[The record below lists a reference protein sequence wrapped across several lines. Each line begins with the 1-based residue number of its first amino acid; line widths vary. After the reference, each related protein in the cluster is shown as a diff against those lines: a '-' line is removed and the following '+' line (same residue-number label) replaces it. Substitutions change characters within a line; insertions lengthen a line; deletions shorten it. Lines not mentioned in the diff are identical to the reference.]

1 MPIDPARLSRLHWPE
16 VACRVSARDAILYA
30 VSIGLGAAEEERCFV
45 YEASRDGFR
54 PFPTLPLVLGDP
66 GPWWLDPELGLDG
79 NSPLHGE
86 QTLAIHGPLPL
97 ETPLCAMNRVIAART
112 GDSGHSFVTVERVL
126 RARDSGANIATSRAT
141 LVFPRKG
148 PDGKPSGRVSQAE
161 RITPAAAP
169 PTYAGHGSLAIPTLA
184 TSALL
189 YRLNG
194 DLNPLHV
201 DRDAALRAGFS
212 APILHGLFT
221 AGLIAGALYRLQ
233 STQALAQLSL
243 RFCGAAYPAE
253 TITLAYQCEPDAKAI
268 RFTADVMGR
277 PVVNHG
283 LAVFGQ

>member
-1 MPIDPARLSRLHWPE
+1 MSIDPIRLARLHWPE

-30 VSIGLGAAEEERCFV
+30 LSIGLGAAEEEHCFV

-66 GPWWLDPELGLDG
+66 GPWWLNPELGLNG
-79 NSPLHGE
+79 ISPLHGE

-97 ETPLCAMNRVIAART
+97 ETPLCAANRVVAART
-112 GDSGHSFVTVERVL
+112 GNSGHTFVTVERVL
-126 RARDSGANIATSRAT
+126 REPHSGAKIATSQAT

-148 PDGKPSGRVSQAE
+148 QDGKVSGNMSRAE
-161 RITPAAAP
+161 SIAP
-169 PTYAGHGSLAIPTLA
+169 PADAGHGSVDIPTLA

-201 DRDAALRAGFS
+201 DRGAALLAGFS

-233 STQALAQLSL
+233 PAQTLTQLSL

-253 TITLAYQCEPDAKAI
+253 TIRLAYQCERDANAI
-268 RFTADVMGR
+268 RFHADVMGR